1 MPGTRSQDNQLEEF
15 VDNPENLGRRK
26 KTKMTETPR
35 NDDNTGEETTENEA
49 PAPTLYLPDM
59 KNTTLTEAKKRAIQ
73 WGPHP
78 SEYLV
83 ECPGIE
89 QYYGDGTL
97 LVDFIT
103 GSCQLYMGGEV
114 EDFPLQASES
124 PFPLTLLEKILRSDA
139 KQRMS
144 TADLPGT
151 GLSTIINKPLKWD
164 QLGCRTEI
172 FAELVSMYAA
182 NQISLQHAQL
192 LPKDISYREISRYET
207 KSRRIET
214 RMDELVA
221 VFTQDNYL
229 REDAGLRKYPLPKIN
244 PINKEITS
252 KAQAERYHEEA
263 HEEAKQIQKTAF
275 DEDGEAFKATDNI
288 LETTAAT
295 ASNRPSRYTTSLPP
309 ATRRESTATATSRAN
324 RDSSPAFVLDTER
337 NQTPLTVRTSGDT
350 PSGSFIVPT
359 LATDGRSRPD
369 TRNTVTFES
378 RPTVNQRLMEIASS
392 TVATT
397 APSRED
403 RPNTDPPTAKP
414 TQGNDQHSHEESR
427 NRNYHGRNIQNN
439 STTRTW
445 ENSYTHRTC
454 NSCGE
459 KGHMQRNCTKTDLYC
474 NFCRTRTHDTVVCK
488 SKPKTSTPLESPSAG
503 DYHPAPSPRAHNT
516 SIPPEDPNKS
526 VIPNHVTQPSP
537 VSSYTED
544 LMKAWITKLDQNQAE
559 SREKQDQKRLLENIE
574 VYDGSDKTQC
584 LPWVNRIHQATSGS
598 SMEFRKALLYKA
610 GPTVFGIIAS
620 TPKDISDLELK
631 QIILQN
637 FSDIATPSEA
647 AQKLRTMQMKTDQP
661 IRSHNYYFTAVHEAA
676 FGIKPEDQKM
686 RFVFEDYA
694 NSLPEFTANKLMDKI
709 VKSNSWIHTL
719 QDAMEQAVKIDQEI
733 RQTEVFRTRRNAS
746 NTTIDTTA
754 NTSVNEIDEFDVNYM
769 AAKQGDT
776 RFNSTMKPGHRRES
790 KEYSPKNKYNDSHNS
805 KPWHGGKKDGNNYN
819 NYRRIN
825 KYRHPAREP
834 RHNIRFEYATGRGE
848 REIMRV
854 LNRMIEYLKGKSDR
868 EIESIKNMPKYDQRG
883 VHEVSEDSIATIT
896 IDEIQRTLKEDLNIV
911 YDALVASDYIEE
923 ITEA

>member
-15 VDNPENLGRRK
+15 IDNPENLGRRK

-35 NDDNTGEETTENEA
+35 NDDNTGEEATENEA
-49 PAPTLYLPDM
+49 PTPTLYLPDM
-59 KNTTLTEAKKRAIQ
+59 KNTTLAEAKKRAIQ
-73 WGPHP
+73 WGPNP
-78 SEYLV
+78 SKYLV

-89 QYYGDGTL
+89 EYYGDDTL

-124 PFPLTLLEKILRSDA
+124 PFPLTLLEKILKSDA
-139 KQRMS
+139 KQRIS

-172 FAELVSMYAA
+172 FAELVSIYAA
-182 NQISLQHAQL
+182 NQISLQHTQL

-263 HEEAKQIQKTAF
+263 HEEAKQIQRAAF
-275 DEDGEAFKATDNI
+275 DGDGEAFKATDNI
-288 LETTAAT
+288 LETAAANAT
-295 ASNRPSRYTTSLPP
+295 DCPSRYTTSLPP
-309 ATRRESTATATSRAN
+309 ATRRESTTTATSRTN

-337 NQTPLTVRTSGDT
+337 NQTPLMVRTSGNT

-359 LATDGRSRPD
+359 LATEGRSHPD
-369 TRNTVTFES
+369 TRSTVTFES

-403 RPNTDPPTAKP
+403 RPNTDPPTAKL
-414 TQGNDQHSHEESR
+414 TQGNEQHSHEEFRNCNYHSR
-427 NRNYHGRNIQNN
+427 NIENS

-445 ENSYTHRTC
+445 ENTYTHRTC

-474 NFCRTRTHDTVVCK
+474 NFCHTRTHDTVACK
-488 SKPKTSTPLESPSAG
+488 SKPRTSTPLESPSAG
-503 DYHPAPSPRAHNT
+503 DYHPAPSPRTHNT
-516 SIPPEDPNKS
+516 SIPPGNPNKS

-544 LMKAWITKLDQNQAE
+544 LMKAWMTRLDQNQAE

-574 VYDGSDKTQC
+574 VYNGNDKTQC

-647 AQKLRTMQMKTDQP
+647 AQKLRTMQMKADQP

-676 FGIKPEDQKM
+676 FGTKPEDQKM

-754 NTSVNEIDEFDVNYM
+754 NTSVNEVDEFDVNYM

-790 KEYSPKNKYNDSHNS
+790 KEYSPKNKHNDSHNS
-805 KPWHGGKKDGNNYN
+805 KPWHRNKKDSNNYN

-848 REIMRV
+848 
-854 LNRMIEYLKGKSDR
+854 
-868 EIESIKNMPKYDQRG
+868 
-883 VHEVSEDSIATIT
+883 
-896 IDEIQRTLKEDLNIV
+896 
-911 YDALVASDYIEE
+911 
-923 ITEA
+923 

>member
-1 MPGTRSQDNQLEEF
+1 
-15 VDNPENLGRRK
+15 
-26 KTKMTETPR
+26 MTETPR
-35 NDDNTGEETTENEA
+35 NDDNTGKGATENEG
-49 PAPTLYLPDM
+49 PTPTLYLPDM
-59 KNTTLTEAKKRAIQ
+59 KNTTLAEAKKRAIQ
-73 WGPHP
+73 WSPHP

-83 ECPGIE
+83 ECPGIK

-97 LVDFIT
+97 LVDVIT
-103 GSCQLYMGGEV
+103 SSCQLYMGGEL
-114 EDFPLQASES
+114 ENFPLQASES
-124 PFPLTLLEKILRSDA
+124 PFPLTLLEKILKSDA
-139 KQRMS
+139 KQRIS

-151 GLSTIINKPLKWD
+151 GLSTVVNKPLTWD

-172 FAELVSMYAA
+172 FAELVGMYAA

-192 LPKDISYREISRYET
+192 LPRDIAYREISKYET
-207 KSRRIET
+207 KGRRIET
-214 RMDELVA
+214 RMDELLA
-221 VFTQDNYL
+221 MFTQDNYL
-229 REDAGLRKYPLPKIN
+229 REDAGLRKYPLPKLN

-252 KAQAERYHEEA
+252 KAQAEKYSDES
-263 HEEAKQIQKTAF
+263 HEEAKKIQTAAF

-288 LETTAAT
+288 LETAAAT
-295 ASNRPSRYTTSLPP
+295 ATDRPSRYTTSLPP
-309 ATRRESTATATSRAN
+309 ATRRGSTTTATCRAD

-337 NQTPLTVRTSGDT
+337 SQTPLMVRTSGDT

-359 LATDGRSRPD
+359 LATDGRNRPD

-378 RPTVNQRLMEIASS
+378 RPTVNQRLMEIASG
-392 TVATT
+392 TVVTT
-397 APSRED
+397 ASSHED
-403 RPNTDPPTAKP
+403 RRNNDPSTAKP

-474 NFCRTRTHDTVVCK
+474 NFCRTRTHDTVACK

-503 DYHPAPSPRAHNT
+503 DYHPAPLPRAHNT

-544 LMKAWITKLDQNQAE
+544 LMKAWITRLDQNQAE
-559 SREKQDQKRLLENIE
+559 SREKQDQKRLLKNIE

-676 FGIKPEDQKM
+676 FRIKPEDQKM

-754 NTSVNEIDEFDVNYM
+754 NASVNEVDEFDVNYM

-776 RFNSTMKPGHRRES
+776 RFNSTMKPGHCRES

-805 KPWHGGKKDGNNYN
+805 KSWHGGKKDGNNYN

-854 LNRMIEYLKGKSDR
+854 LNRMIEYLKG
-868 EIESIKNMPKYDQRG
+868 N
-883 VHEVSEDSIATIT
+883 
-896 IDEIQRTLKEDLNIV
+896 
-911 YDALVASDYIEE
+911 
-923 ITEA
+923 